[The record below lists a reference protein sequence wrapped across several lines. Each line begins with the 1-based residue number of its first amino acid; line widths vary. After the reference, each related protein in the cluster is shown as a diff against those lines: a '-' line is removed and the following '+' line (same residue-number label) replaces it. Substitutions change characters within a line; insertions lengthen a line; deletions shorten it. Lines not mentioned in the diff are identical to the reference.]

1 MSTKLFETLLAKLW
15 LSLSKKDIQ
24 SMMHMLQSQEDLP
37 KPIQCLRRWL
47 IAEVA
52 MLADHGT
59 LFGVQH
65 LLEEVAWTEFHDQ
78 SIQSS
83 REQRPCKHYSRFTP

>member
-1 MSTKLFETLLAKLW
+1 
-15 LSLSKKDIQ
+15 
-24 SMMHMLQSQEDLP
+24 MMHMLQSQEDLP

-52 MLADHGT
+52 MLAHHGT

-83 REQRPCKHYSRFTP
+83 GEQKRNAHSNIVQDWFILVP